1 MATMKNIMMPRITF
15 RPHLRIARFG
25 AAELVDVHGQ
35 VYLRG
40 GSSIERTE
48 ALEWMSLCMPE
59 RPVRLR
65 PMRLRPFRRC
75 RALA

>member
-1 MATMKNIMMPRITF
+1 MKNIAIRGF
-15 RPHLRIARFG
+15 RFEQRIASFG
-25 AAELVDVHGQ
+25 SAQLVDIHGE

-40 GSSIERTE
+40 GSSIERGE

-65 PMRLRPFRRC
+65 PMRVRAFRRC
-75 RALA
+75 RSTFAIGV